1 LTMAELARQ
10 LQVSRYWIERRIHD
24 GTIRIVWDAEA
35 KRYLFPDTEA
45 TIAALQQLKSG
56 KTDHIHIGPKANN

>member
-1 LTMAELARQ
+1 
-10 LQVSRYWIERRIHD
+10 VSRYWIERRIHD
-24 GTIRIVWDAEA
+24 GTIHIVWDAEA

-56 KTDHIHIGPKANN
+56 KTDHIQVALKANN